1 MKKMKK
7 LLALALA
14 GVMMLS
20 AVACGSKEDG
30 ASGDGAANG
39 TANGTITFGTNAEFP
54 PFEFVTSQGA
64 IGEFDGID
72 MAIAKQI
79 GDDMGKEAKI
89 NNMEFDSLLLALDNG
104 QVDAVIAGMTVTDER
119 KEAYDFSTPYYTAT
133 QVMIVKEDSDI
144 KAAADMKD
152 KKIVVIQGYTG
163 ETCVKDMGYDYEAF
177 KKGTEAVLELVN
189 GKCDV
194 VVIDSATA
202 EKFVGD
208 NEGLKIVED
217 PSAFEAEEYAIAVK
231 KGNTELLNQ
240 INASIQ
246 KMLDNGT
253 VSELSAKY
261 LDMDTDEDASS
272 SDAE

>member
-7 LLALALA
+7 FLAIALA

-20 AVACGSKEDG
+20 ATACGSSESGNETTGDSAKKE
-30 ASGDGAANG
+30 
-39 TANGTITFGTNAEFP
+39 TITFGTNAEFP
-54 PFEFVTSQGA
+54 PFEFVTSEGT

-79 GDDMGKEAKI
+79 GEDMGKEAVI

-144 KAAADMKD
+144 QKASDMKD

-163 ETCVKDMGYDYEAF
+163 ETCVQDLGYEYEAF
-177 KKGTEAVLELVN
+177 KKGTEAVMELVN

-217 PSAFEAEEYAIAVK
+217 PDTFEAEEYAIAVK
-231 KGNTELLNQ
+231 KGNTELLNE

-261 LDMDTDEDASS
+261 LDVDTEEDASG